1 MNEAGIKFLDKL
13 YANLYMSDVV
23 QHTKDN
29 KDNRYEAIG
38 KYLDRLERIHSK
50 ADTESKK
57 NHLKRL
63 YFDKYVIK
71 KENIPNGLDSTQII
85 NSQQKRLSMWIDY
98 LSDPN
103 TVYPMWAKYWAFQGM
118 LKMGSYD
125 DIKGIYLTRNKKTIA
140 PFIEPNPEIIAKSI
154 ETIMKLVNN
163 EEISE
168 DIEERLSKTDSFSK
182 IYTTFEK
189 KWKSTITNK
198 ADSND
203 GIWIKYNQG
212 SKADA
217 IKLSKSLE
225 NKNTGWCTTSE
236 NMAIKQL
243 CGSYDD
249 DAPNGGDFY
258 VYYTKDEHGKYIM
271 PRIAI
276 RLINHDRIGEI
287 RGILEGQNVEES
299 MTKVLEQKL
308 LSMNNISQEDIDK
321 NLKIIEDLREL
332 TLIGIKT
339 ERNEKL
345 TDQELDNLYTKE
357 YGFGFANDPKVDKI
371 IEKRNYESDYAR
383 LNRDIKIAL
392 LVDEIMPET
401 FKEDDRDIILEVV
414 KRSGWAF
421 IYASDRLKDDKDMIL
436 EALKYS
442 SYGYEFAS
450 KRLRNDK
457 EVILAAIKR
466 YPLLRIPFL
475 ENLLDDKDIVLA
487 KVSRDGIFI
496 RNVSDRLKDDKDVV
510 LAALRNNPFAFVYAS
525 ERLQKDKE
533 LKKIYDDAEKEINK
547 LNKER
552 ERKQKMKKK

>member
-1 MNEAGIKFLDKL
+1 
-13 YANLYMSDVV
+13 MSDVV
-23 QHTKDN
+23 QHTKDT
-29 KDNRYEAIG
+29 KDNRYEAID

-71 KENIPNGLDSTQII
+71 KENIPYGADSTQII

-168 DIEERLSKTDSFSK
+168 DIEERLTKTDSFSK

-189 KWKSTITNK
+189 KWKSNITNK
-198 ADSND
+198 ADSKD

-212 SKADA
+212 SKEDA

-225 NKNTGWCTTSE
+225 NKNTGWCTASE

-243 CGSYDD
+243 CGGRDD

-276 RLINHDRIGEI
+276 RLIDHDRIDEI

-371 IEKRNYESDYAR
+371 IEKRNYESDYTR
-383 LNRDIKIAL
+383 VSRDTKITL

-401 FKEDDRDIILEVV
+401 FKEDDRDIILEAV
-414 KRSGWAF
+414 KRKGWAF

-442 SYGYEFAS
+442 PDVYQYAS
-450 KRLRNDK
+450 ERLQNDK
-457 EVILAAIKR
+457 EVALEVLRKNSLSSAVILK
-466 YPLLRIPFL
+466 F
-475 ENLLDDKDIVLA
+475 NDDKDIMLEG
-487 KVSRDGIFI
+487 VSKLGSLLRFA
-496 RNVSDRLKDDKDVV
+496 SDRLKDDRDVV
-510 LAALRNNPFAFVYAS
+510 LAALRNNPFTFVYAS

-533 LKKIYDDAEKEINK
+533 LKKIYDDAEKEFNK

-552 ERKQKMKKK
+552 ERKQKKKKK